1 MDSRFRAA
9 HPLYKWLLGFCLL
22 LIIFVCAIPMG
33 NQLPDVRKEKT
44 VSMLTRI
51 VNVATPQPQQYFVRT
66 AQCHIPFVDPFSED
80 LMKIYKPQTFVTCS
94 NESDLVTTTYDAL
107 QLRYVLHINEQ
118 VAQQLL
124 NSTAEEYNCFY
135 EEISYGQQIDTYDK
149 LKADKYFT
157 DGYVVPKHVEGMLME
172 CQTAEEPHIVLQRD
186 AFMFIQYQP
195 EEPTPTP
202 TPKAKTLG
210 PRKPSVIM
218 YGIDSLSRI
227 NLRRTMPKVHK
238 FLQGPG
244 WYEMQGY
251 NKVADNSFPN
261 LFAILSGYS
270 PDTAKSQ
277 VCDTDKSGCFEELPM
292 IWHYFKNA
300 SYMTAYA
307 EDESGSNTFNYL
319 KPGFTEKPTD
329 YYFRPF
335 LRALEAETE
344 VTRLPGGY
352 MRYCMGRRLANRYI
366 YDYCRQFMQR
376 YVQERP
382 IWGMFW
388 TNHYSHDDPF
398 MPSAMQNMVLTDLM
412 DYEADG
418 AFEHTIMIFFADHG
432 TRFGKLRDLKSGFLE
447 SRLPMMFIYLPP
459 WFRAEYPSYV
469 RALELNR
476 NRLSS
481 NFDLHNTL
489 KHIIEIGGGPEL
501 PKSFDCPTCQSLFY
515 PLPEDRTCAQA
526 AIDEHWCTCQPY
538 RTISNLD
545 WADRVAQ
552 SVIPLMNEYFVAKNL
567 SHLCS
572 NLSLS
577 YVHNTQIKTGLD
589 ISWHDALPQLEV
601 AVYRTKFK
609 VQQNSADFEATVVF
623 NNVTETAE
631 VKVETISRTNS
642 YKEDSTCIDDKIAK
656 LYCICISDLK
666 P

>member
-9 HPLYKWLLGFCLL
+9 HPLYKWFFGFCILL
-22 LIIFVCAIPMG
+22 LIFVFSNRFP
-33 NQLPDVRKEKT
+33 NELPNEKNANT
-44 VSMLTRI
+44 VSLLSRI
-51 VNVATPQPQQYFVRT
+51 VNATLTPQKYFVKT
-66 AQCHIPFVDPFSED
+66 AQCHIPFVDPFNEEV
-80 LMKIYKPQTFVTCS
+80 MKIYKPQTFVVCS
-94 NESDLVTTTYDAL
+94 NESDLVTSAYDS
-107 QLRYVLHINEQ
+107 QRQRYVLHINQQ

-124 NSTAEEYNCFY
+124 NFTDAEYNCFY
-135 EEISYGQQIDTYDK
+135 EEISYGQHVDTYDK

-157 DGYVVPKHVEGMLME
+157 DGYVVPKHVEGMLLE
-172 CQTAEEPHIVLQRD
+172 CQTAEEPHKVLQRD
-186 AFMFIQYQP
+186 ALIFIQYQP
-195 EEPTPTP
+195 EEPTP
-202 TPKAKTLG
+202 KKRALV

-227 NLRRTMPKVHK
+227 NLRRTMPKVYK
-238 FLQGPG
+238 FLKGTG

-277 VCDTDKSGCFEELPM
+277 VCDTDQSGCFEEMPM

-300 SYMTAYA
+300 SYLTAYA

-335 LRALEAETE
+335 LRALEEETE
-344 VTRLPGGY
+344 VKRLPGQF

-376 YVQERP
+376 YVKERP

-398 MPSAMQNMVLTDLM
+398 MPSAMQNKVLTDLIN
-412 DYEADG
+412 YEIDG
-418 AFEHTIMIFFADHG
+418 AFDHTIMIFFADHG
-432 TRFGKLRDLKSGFLE
+432 TRFGKLRDLNSGFLE

-459 WFRAEYPSYV
+459 WFREEYPSYA
-469 RALELNR
+469 RALEINQ

-489 KHIIEIGGGPEL
+489 MHVIEVGGGIPGMPEL
-501 PKSFDCPTCQSLFY
+501 PKSYDCPTCQSLFY
-515 PLPEDRTCAQA
+515 PLPEDRTCGQA
-526 AIDEHWCTCQPY
+526 AIDEHWCTCEPY
-538 RTISNLD
+538 RTISHLG
-545 WADRVAQ
+545 WADRIAE
-552 SVIPLMNEYFVAKNL
+552 SVIPRMNEYFVEKNL
-567 SHLCS
+567 THLCS

-577 YVHNTQIKTGLD
+577 YVHNTNIKTGLD
-589 ISWHDALPQLEV
+589 ISWHDELPELKE
-601 AVYRTKFK
+601 AIYRTKFK

-631 VKVETISRTNS
+631 VNVETISRTNS
-642 YKEDSTCIDDKIAK
+642 YKEDSTCIEDKIAK
-656 LYCICISDLK
+656 LYCICFSDLK